1 VDTERITRREP
12 GRTTRH
18 HVVDERYAEILFSD
32 FPKLSRIGILDA
44 LADFPQRGAIEIA
57 AWASKTREPRKAL
70 RAWAAKNRPRR
81 TRHGTCSGC
90 SGVFRRRDLIELGED
105 NHDNLTHF
113 HGDRLCGECADNA
126 GVVL

>member
-1 VDTERITRREP
+1 MDDTRIARREH

-18 HVVDERYAEILFSD
+18 LIVDERYAEILFSD
-32 FPKLSRIGILDA
+32 FPKLSRIGLLDA

-81 TRHGTCSGC
+81 VRFGRCFGC
-90 SGVFRRRDLIELGED
+90 GDLSPVRDLVELHEG
-105 NHDNLTHF
+105 NHDDLTYF
-113 HGDRLCGECADNA
+113 HGDLLCGSCADGA
-126 GVVL
+126 GVIQ